1 MDSLKNRNLQLL
13 AIALF
18 CISATAIALDVF
30 YSPAGLNLLGIARIA
45 LPISV
50 LFLLVAEYPRF
61 KMTAA
66 RIPLLSIG
74 FALVILAAYIWI
86 SHNFFN

>member
-18 CISATAIALDVF
+18 CISVTATALDVI
-30 YSPAGLNLLGIARIA
+30 YSPTGLSLLGIARIA
-45 LPISV
+45 LPVSV

-66 RIPLLSIG
+66 RIPLLAIG
-74 FALVILAAYIWI
+74 FALVIMAAYIWI
-86 SHNFFN
+86 SHYFFK